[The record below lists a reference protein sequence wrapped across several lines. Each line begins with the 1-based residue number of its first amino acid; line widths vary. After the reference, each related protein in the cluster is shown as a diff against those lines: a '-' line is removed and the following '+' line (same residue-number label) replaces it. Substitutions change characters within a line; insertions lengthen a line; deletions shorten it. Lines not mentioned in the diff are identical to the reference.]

1 MTIENPGFTY
11 TYNDSMPKE
20 LRGVYDANGEP
31 RFLAIDVFRLFGT
44 EELPPSS
51 RTISLVQVMGPE
63 KQLWTVGVHD
73 IISIAM
79 GSPQLDHIADL
90 LYWFIIDVWPS
101 LSRANSSGMGRY
113 QGIQLKARRSSPS
126 RQSPEPTLI
135 PSDFDHDDVDHG
147 LALLELALEL
157 YTTGT
162 TGRSQ
167 LIVAFLKS
175 RGKIS
180 EFVPL
185 PLLEQLHRGIL
196 SGSFLEH
203 LPEEQPAEVDNEGIR
218 DSSGTLYDP
227 TIHSTKKSDGTPV
240 ICKDGSF
247 AARRGTKTKAAT
259 VTAPA
264 DNGQDK
270 PDEVQP
276 EKKPKL
282 YVVRDANGEKV
293 IGGTVSTAR
302 EFATGLINYLSNNL
316 DAVAHKA
323 IMTKN
328 NGGLVRLLA
337 EDRSDLFDEIDEVTI
352 DAVTIDA
359 V

>member
-11 TYNDSMPKE
+11 TYDAFTPKE

-101 LSRANSSGMGRY
+101 LSRANSLGMGRY
-113 QGIQLKARRSSPS
+113 QNIQLKARRSSPS

-135 PSDFDHDDVDHG
+135 PSDFDNDNIDYG

-185 PLLEQLHRGIL
+185 PLLEQLHRGSL
-196 SGSFLEH
+196 FGSSLKH

-259 VTAPA
+259 VTAPEE
-264 DNGQDK
+264 K
-270 PDEVQP
+270 PI
-276 EKKPKL
+276 L

-302 EFATGLINYLSNNL
+302 EFATGLISFLTNNP
-316 DAVAHKA
+316 DAAAHKA
-323 IMTKN
+323 IMAKN
-328 NGGLVRLLA
+328 NGDLVRLLA
-337 EDRSDLFDEIDEVTI
+337 EDRSDLFDEIDEATI
-352 DAVTIDA
+352 DAV
-359 V
+359 